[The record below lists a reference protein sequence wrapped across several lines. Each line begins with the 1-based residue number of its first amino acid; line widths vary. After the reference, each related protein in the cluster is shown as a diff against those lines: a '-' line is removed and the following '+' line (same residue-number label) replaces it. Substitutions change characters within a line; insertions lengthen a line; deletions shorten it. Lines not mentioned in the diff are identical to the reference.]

1 MVYFQSLEG
10 CITPYKCWGNRNPK
24 NLLNSCCRVV
34 FHNLSIFCSWFWLHE
49 VSRTGGDCVVLLGP
63 IMVMNALFVDDSCPL
78 CHDLLGPLTLAYFGR
93 RQLFCLGPMAT
104 ESPLDEL
111 CLNKMESMKRTPIHV
126 YVHLADLGRL
136 ELQLAM
142 CQTFPNHFNLDWRP
156 RLPGPFLRRRCVQ
169 KQGAIRHQVG
179 QTQPSGVSGASVNP
193 GLFARRVNTW
203 YIECIE

>member
-1 MVYFQSLEG
+1 MLSRCVPQPVHLLQLVLAARSQSHW
-10 CITPYKCWGNRNPK
+10 WGLRSK
-24 NLLNSCCRVV
+24 
-34 FHNLSIFCSWFWLHE
+34 
-49 VSRTGGDCVVLLGP
+49 P

-126 YVHLADLGRL
+126 YVHLADLGRP

-142 CQTFPNHFNLDWRP
+142 CQTFPTHFNLDWRP

-179 QTQPSGVSGASVNP
+179 QTQPSGVGGAWTPGYLHVGWTHGILSVLSKFIMIVDIVDSSLDLVWNC
-193 GLFARRVNTW
+193 LVQKESLS
-203 YIECIE
+203 II